1 MKTLLI
7 DNYDSFTFNLYQI
20 LSAVCGRRPVVVKN
34 DEATWDELQ
43 ELDFD
48 NVVISP
54 GPGRPE
60 VARDFGV
67 CADVLANT
75 EVPLLGVC
83 LGHQGL
89 CHHYGATVDYAPRVM
104 HGRGSAVHHDGSELF
119 EGIPSPFTATRYH
132 SLHVRDLP
140 DELEATAWTAPGLD
154 VDGNG
159 NSTGKGS
166 GDRVLMAVRHR
177 ERPVYG
183 VQFHPESICTEFG
196 HRLLANFRNITERF
210 QLRHPESTTSHGQVR
225 ASATPPADTKPAR
238 RPVRYDH
245 GTRPRLHGSPLEVYT
260 RRIPFKVDAET
271 AFMTLYADAEPA
283 FWLDSALVRG
293 FSRFSYMGD
302 ATGPHAEFVTY
313 SIARGT
319 TEVTHRG
326 ATVSHDEHIFDYL
339 NRTLAE
345 RHVRTEGLP
354 FDFNGGYAGYLGYE
368 LKAHCGGSAAN
379 ASPTDDAAFVF
390 ADRLIAFDHEEEVA
404 YLVCIDGIDD
414 RDRAR
419 RWINDTY
426 EALAD
431 LQPVPRWS
439 RTLHPQPVPQVFR
452 HTQEQYLDLIAECKR
467 QIAEGETYEVC
478 LTNMIGQDV
487 LIDPVNT
494 YRALRERNPAPY
506 ATFLRFPEVSVLS
519 SSPERFLTVGP
530 DGEVES
536 KPIKGTR
543 PRGTTPEEDEHLY
556 QSLRTDEKDRSENL
570 MIVDLLRNDIG
581 ELAEVGS
588 VHVSRIFSVE
598 SYATVHQLVS
608 TVRGRLRPEVT
619 AVDAVRRA
627 FPGGSMTGAPKI
639 RTMEII
645 DRLEAGPRGI
655 YSGSIGF
662 FGLNGSTDLS
672 IVIRTIVMTADDIT
686 IGVGGAIVDLSDPHD
701 EVDEMLLKAKAVVAA
716 LSETDLTPRLPT
728 TDGHWAVA
736 DPAAVPVG

>member
-1 MKTLLI
+1 MKTLLL

-34 DEATWDELQ
+34 DEATWDDLKG
-43 ELDFD
+43 LDFD

-67 CADVLANT
+67 CADVLANA
-75 EVPLLGVC
+75 EIPVLGVC

-89 CHHYGATVDYAPRVM
+89 CHHYGSTVDYAPRVM
-104 HGRGSAVHHDGSELF
+104 HGRGSSVHHDGSELF
-119 EGIPSPFTATRYH
+119 EGIPSPFTAIRYH

-140 DELEATAWTAPGLD
+140 DELEATAWTASGAG
-154 VDGNG
+154 DGSVAVN
-159 NSTGKGS
+159 

-210 QLRHPESTTSHGQVR
+210 QLRHPQAATSTGPVR
-225 ASATPPADTKPAR
+225 AAATPSADADMVGQSAR
-238 RPVRYDH
+238 SLRGVRNDH
-245 GTRPRLHGSPLEVYT
+245 GAQATVHGSPLEVYT

-302 ATGPHAEFVTY
+302 ATGPHAEFVSY

-319 TEVTHRG
+319 TDVTHNG
-326 ATVSHDEHIFDYL
+326 TTISYDEHIFDYL
-339 NRTLAE
+339 NRMLAE

-368 LKAHCGGSAAN
+368 LKAHCGGSGAHT
-379 ASPTDDAAFVF
+379 SPTDDAGFVF

-404 YLVCIDGIDD
+404 YLVCVDGVDHQ
-414 RDRAR
+414 DRAQ

-426 EALAD
+426 DALAG

-439 RTLHPQPVPQVFR
+439 RTLHPQPVPQLFR
-452 HTQEQYLDLIAECKR
+452 HTPERYLDLIAECKR
-467 QIAEGETYEVC
+467 EITEGETYEVC

-487 LIDPVNT
+487 IIDPVNT

-506 ATFLRFPEVSVLS
+506 ATFLRFPDVSVLS

-543 PRGTTPEEDEHLY
+543 PRGATPEEDEDLY
-556 QSLRTDEKDRSENL
+556 QNLRTDEKDRSENL

-608 TVRGRLRPEVT
+608 TVRGRLRPDVT

-672 IVIRTIVMTADDIT
+672 IVIRTIVMTDDDIT
-686 IGVGGAIVDLSDPHD
+686 IGVGGAIVDLSDPD
-701 EVDEMLLKAKAVVAA
+701 EEVEEMLLKARALVAA
-716 LSETDLTPRLPT
+716 LSETDLTPRLAASPDT
-728 TDGHWAVA
+728 LTAVA
-736 DPAAVPVG
+736 G

>member
-1 MKTLLI
+1 MKTLLL

-20 LSAVCGRRPVVVKN
+20 LSAVCGQRPLVVKN
-34 DEATWDELQ
+34 DEVTWDELRN
-43 ELDFD
+43 LDFD

-67 CADVLANT
+67 CADVVANST
-75 EVPLLGVC
+75 VPVLGVC

-104 HGRGSAVHHDGSELF
+104 HGRGSPVHHDSSELF
-119 EGIPSPFTATRYH
+119 EGIPSPFTAIRYH

-140 DELEATAWTAPGLD
+140 DELEATAWAPSGLG
-154 VDGNG
+154 DGSSGVNG
-159 NSTGKGS
+159 
-166 GDRVLMAVRHR
+166 DLVLMAVQHR

-210 QLRHPESTTSHGQVR
+210 QLRHPQPSVSTSRVR
-225 ASATPPADTKPAR
+225 ASATPPATSRDHTATPAR
-238 RPVRYDH
+238 RPHRYDH
-245 GTRPRLHGSPLEVYT
+245 GVQPTVHGNPLEVYT

-302 ATGPHAEFVTY
+302 TSGPHAEFVTY

-319 TEVTHRG
+319 TEVTHNG
-326 ATVSHDEHIFDYL
+326 TTTGHDEHIFDYL
-339 NRTLAE
+339 NRMLAE

-368 LKAHCGGSAAN
+368 LKAHCGGSEAHT
-379 ASPTDDAAFVF
+379 SPTDDAAFVF

-404 YLVCIDGIDD
+404 YLVCIDGVDD
-414 RDRAR
+414 RDRAQQ
-419 RWINDTY
+419 WINDTY
-426 EALAD
+426 DALAE

-439 RTLHPQPVPQVFR
+439 RTLHPQPVPQLFR
-452 HTQEQYLDLIAECKR
+452 HTPEQYLDLIADCKR
-467 QIAEGETYEVC
+467 EINEGETYEVC

-487 LIDPVNT
+487 TIDPVNT

-506 ATFLRFPEVSVLS
+506 ATFLRFPDVSVLS

-556 QSLRTDEKDRSENL
+556 QNLRTDEKDRSENL

-608 TVRGRLRPEVT
+608 TVRGRLRPDVT

-672 IVIRTIVMTADDIT
+672 IVIRTIVTTDDDIT
-686 IGVGGAIVDLSDPHD
+686 IGVGGAIVDLSDPD
-701 EVDEMLLKAKAVVAA
+701 EEVAEMLLKAKALVAA

-728 TDGHWAVA
+728 GA
-736 DPAAVPVG
+736 DAMAAAAG

>member
-1 MKTLLI
+1 MKTLLL

-20 LSAVCGRRPVVVKN
+20 LSAVCGRRPVVIKN
-34 DEATWDELQ
+34 DEATWDELKG
-43 ELDFD
+43 LDFD

-67 CADVLANT
+67 CTDVLANA
-75 EVPLLGVC
+75 EVPVLGVC

-104 HGRGSAVHHDGSELF
+104 HGRGSSVHHDGSELF
-119 EGIPSPFTATRYH
+119 EGIPSPFTAIRYH

-140 DELEATAWTAPGLD
+140 DELEATAWAASGA
-154 VDGNG
+154 G
-159 NSTGKGS
+159 GS
-166 GDRVLMAVRHR
+166 AAVNGDRVLMAVRHR

-210 QLRHPESTTSHGQVR
+210 QLRHPQAASTGPVR
-225 ASATPPADTKPAR
+225 AAVTPSAEATTVGPST
-238 RPVRYDH
+238 RPLRGVRHDH
-245 GTRPRLHGSPLEVYT
+245 GVQPTVHGSPLEVYT

-313 SIARGT
+313 SNARGT
-319 TEVTHRG
+319 TDVTHNG
-326 ATVSHDEHIFDYL
+326 TTISHDEHIFDYL

-368 LKAHCGGSAAN
+368 LKAHCGGSGAHP
-379 ASPTDDAAFVF
+379 SPTDDAGFVF

-404 YLVCIDGIDD
+404 YLVCVDGVDD
-414 RDRAR
+414 QDRAR

-426 EALAD
+426 EALAG

-439 RTLHPQPVPQVFR
+439 RTLHPQPVPQLFR
-452 HTQEQYLDLIAECKR
+452 HTPEQYLDLIAECKR
-467 QIAEGETYEVC
+467 EITEGETYEVC

-487 LIDPVNT
+487 IIDPVNT

-506 ATFLRFPEVSVLS
+506 ATFLRFPDVSVLS

-543 PRGTTPEEDEHLY
+543 PRGATPEEDEDLY
-556 QSLRTDEKDRSENL
+556 QNLRTDEKDRSENL

-608 TVRGRLRPEVT
+608 TVRGRLRPDVT

-645 DRLEAGPRGI
+645 DRLETGPRGI

-672 IVIRTIVMTADDIT
+672 IVIRTIVMTDDDVT
-686 IGVGGAIVDLSDPHD
+686 IGVGGAIVDLSDPD
-701 EVDEMLLKAKAVVAA
+701 EEVEEMLLKARALVAA
-716 LSETDLTPRLPT
+716 LSETDLTPRLAATPDT
-728 TDGHWAVA
+728 LTAVA
-736 DPAAVPVG
+736 G